1 LHTRLLVVILALL
14 SLGIISL
21 LEHPLNLLPAI
32 EQPSFLVQTE
42 WPEASA
48 QDSKCNEEP
57 RSEMERAISEPME
70 ALLATVPGLASIHS
84 FTRQELALI
93 EIQLS
98 WDADIW
104 RIL

>member
-1 LHTRLLVVILALL
+1 MHTRLLVVILALL

-21 LEHPLNLLPAI
+21 LKLPLNLLPAI
-32 EQPSFLVQTE
+32 EQPSLLVRTE
-42 WPEASA
+42 WPGASA
-48 QDSKCNEEP
+48 QEV
-57 RSEMERAISEPME
+57 ERAISEPME

-98 WDADIW
+98 WDASFCV
-104 RIL
+104 RLY